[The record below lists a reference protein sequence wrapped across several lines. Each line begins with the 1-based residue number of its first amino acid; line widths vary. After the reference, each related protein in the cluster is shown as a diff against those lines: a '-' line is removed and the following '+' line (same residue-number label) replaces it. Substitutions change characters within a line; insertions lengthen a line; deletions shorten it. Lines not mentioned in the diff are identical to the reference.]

1 MYDPHDPD
9 RPNVLAGLRID
20 RAGRHRRDDAWLS
33 ARQAAPEARTV
44 LIWRDQTVVVPMG
57 GGAAVALLADLA
69 GLMQAARD
77 LLDDPPVYLGDVDG
91 RPLFAVDITR
101 VEDLAGLLG
110 GLTPDDPAMDIAAAA
125 PVDLR
130 QAASTLDDQQAA
142 LVAYGRAMAHWH
154 RRHRFCGVC
163 GAPTEARQGG
173 HVRRCTSETC
183 GTEHFPRTDP
193 AVIMLAVK
201 DDWCVLGRQPRFP
214 AGMYSTLAGFL
225 EPGESLEECVR
236 REMMEEVGLRIGR
249 VSYRHSQ
256 PWPFPASLMVG
267 FRAEVLEG
275 GPLDIDHHE
284 LEDALWVHR
293 DELRDPELSP
303 VTLPHRISI
312 ARRLIDE
319 WMAER

>member
-1 MYDPHDPD
+1 
-9 RPNVLAGLRID
+9 
-20 RAGRHRRDDAWLS
+20 
-33 ARQAAPEARTV
+33 
-44 LIWRDQTVVVPMG
+44 
-57 GGAAVALLADLA
+57 
-69 GLMQAARD
+69 
-77 LLDDPPVYLGDVDG
+77 
-91 RPLFAVDITR
+91 
-101 VEDLAGLLG
+101 
-110 GLTPDDPAMDIAAAA
+110 
-125 PVDLR
+125 
-130 QAASTLDDQQAA
+130 
-142 LVAYGRAMAHWH
+142 
-154 RRHRFCGVC
+154 
-163 GAPTEARQGG
+163 
-173 HVRRCTSETC
+173 
-183 GTEHFPRTDP
+183 
-193 AVIMLAVK
+193 
-201 DDWCVLGRQPRFP
+201 
-214 AGMYSTLAGFL
+214 MYSTLAGFL